1 MIPAANLISD
11 TLGEVA
17 RWIKPGI
24 TTRRLDTI
32 AREYIIDNG
41 GTPACLGFEGFP
53 GTLCIEVNETIVHG
67 FPSTY
72 TLREGDIIGID
83 TVVKKDGFMA
93 DMCYTFPVGE
103 ITDQKSNCCSQPKNH
118 STKESNNAG
127 SAPGSATSQTPSNAT
142 AKQEAT
148 PSCANSADTA

>member
-1 MIPAANLISD
+1 MSKNQIYLKTPEQIQQMIPAANLISD

-72 TLREGDIIGID
+72 T
-83 TVVKKDGFMA
+83 
-93 DMCYTFPVGE
+93 
-103 ITDQKSNCCSQPKNH
+103 
-118 STKESNNAG
+118 
-127 SAPGSATSQTPSNAT
+127 SAKATS
-142 AKQEAT
+142 
-148 PSCANSADTA
+148 